1 MTAYEELRRFQEER
15 LQAAIREAQEK
26 TRCQLLTEME
36 ELRNEAALEM
46 SLQKHSYEDEIATLN
61 RVIEERNSQEEVDS
75 PPPPMVPSKSLIWE
89 DIELLLQDTQRK
101 LELPP
106 DASSVIETFIP
117 YQSKAPKRQ
126 IIIPNS
132 L

>member
-1 MTAYEELRRFQEER
+1 VTAYEELRRFQEER
-15 LQAAIREAQEK
+15 LQTAIREAQER

-61 RVIEERNSQEEVDS
+61 RVIEERNKQEEEDDS
-75 PPPPMVPSKSLIWE
+75 PPPPIVPPKSLIWE

-101 LELPP
+101 LELPSE
-106 DASSVIETFIP
+106 ASTVIKVFLLDQP
-117 YQSKAPKRQ
+117 QA
-126 IIIPNS
+126 
-132 L
+132 

>member
-1 MTAYEELRRFQEER
+1 MPDYVTAYEELRRFQEER
-15 LQAAIREAQEK
+15 LQTAIREAQER

-61 RVIEERNSQEEVDS
+61 RVIEERNKQEEEDDS
-75 PPPPMVPSKSLIWE
+75 PPPPIVPPKSLIWE

-101 LELPP
+101 LELPSE
-106 DASSVIETFIP
+106 ASTVIKVFLLDQP
-117 YQSKAPKRQ
+117 QA
-126 IIIPNS
+126 
-132 L
+132 

>member
-15 LQAAIREAQEK
+15 LQTAIREAQER

-61 RVIEERNSQEEVDS
+61 RVIEERNKQEEEDDS
-75 PPPPMVPSKSLIWE
+75 PPPPIVPPKSLIWE

-101 LELPP
+101 LELPSE
-106 DASSVIETFIP
+106 ASTVIKVFLLDQP
-117 YQSKAPKRQ
+117 QA
-126 IIIPNS
+126 
-132 L
+132 

>member
-1 MTAYEELRRFQEER
+1 MPDYVTAYEELRRFQEER
-15 LQAAIREAQEK
+15 LQTAIREAQER

-61 RVIEERNSQEEVDS
+61 RVIEERNKQEEEDDS
-75 PPPPMVPSKSLIWE
+75 PPPPIVPPKSLIWE

-101 LELPP
+101 LELPSE
-106 DASSVIETFIP
+106 ASTVIKVFP
-117 YQSKAPKRQ
+117 LDQPQA
-126 IIIPNS
+126 
-132 L
+132 